1 VRVENFQIYTK
12 FVRYDWMNQIGIV
25 GGIYGFYGG
34 IILSIL
40 SYFTSIDY
48 LTTVIQKLFLEE
60 NSDMKFYNRFLND
73 DGKAK
78 RIKSNCW

>member
-1 VRVENFQIYTK
+1 
-12 FVRYDWMNQIGIV
+12 MNQIGIV